1 MEKTQSEFIN
11 ERIIDQKQEQLL
23 QTLENFV
30 RRYLRVKDT
39 IKELNKEKKDLED
52 AIIQMVEGTDLDHI
66 IVDGVVVEFE
76 NRTRIKLK

>member
-1 MEKTQSEFIN
+1 MAEIIN
-11 ERIIDQKQEQLL
+11 DAQKEQFL

-30 RRYLRVKDT
+30 RRYLRVKET

-52 AIIQMVEGTDLDHI
+52 AIIQMVEGTDIDHI

-76 NRTRIKLK
+76 NKTKIKLK

>member
-1 MEKTQSEFIN
+1 MAEIIN
-11 ERIIDQKQEQLL
+11 DAQKEQFL

-30 RRYLRVKDT
+30 RRYLRVKET

-52 AIIQMVEGTDLDHI
+52 AIIQMVEGTDIDHI

-76 NRTRIKLK
+76 NRTKIKLK

>member
-1 MEKTQSEFIN
+1 MDNNMQN
-11 ERIIDQKQEQLL
+11 EQLL

-52 AIIQMVEGTDLDHI
+52 AIIQMVEGTDIDHI
-66 IVDGVVVEFE
+66 IVDGTVVEFE
-76 NRTRIKLK
+76 NRTKIKLK

>member
-1 MEKTQSEFIN
+1 MAE
-11 ERIIDQKQEQLL
+11 IISDAQKEQFL

-30 RRYLRVKDT
+30 RRYLRVKET

-52 AIIQMVEGTDLDHI
+52 AIIQMVEGTDIDHI

-76 NRTRIKLK
+76 NRTKIKLK

>member
-1 MEKTQSEFIN
+1 MEKVEKGSDGQVIET
-11 ERIIDQKQEQLL
+11 KQEQLL
-23 QTLENFV
+23 QALENFV

-39 IKELNKEKKDLED
+39 IRELNKEKKDLED

-76 NRTRIKLK
+76 NKTRIKLK

>member
-1 MEKTQSEFIN
+1 MDSTQN
-11 ERIIDQKQEQLL
+11 EQLL

-52 AIIQMVEGTDLDHI
+52 AIIQMVEGTDIDHI
-66 IVDGVVVEFE
+66 IVDGTVVEFE
-76 NRTRIKLK
+76 SKTKIKLK

>member
-1 MEKTQSEFIN
+1 MDSTQN
-11 ERIIDQKQEQLL
+11 EHLL

-52 AIIQMVEGTDLDHI
+52 AIIQMVEGTDIDHI
-66 IVDGVVVEFE
+66 IVDGTVVEFE
-76 NRTRIKLK
+76 SKTKIKLK

>member
-1 MEKTQSEFIN
+1 MEKIEKSLEEQVIN
-11 ERIIDQKQEQLL
+11 TKQDQLL
-23 QTLENFV
+23 QALENFV

-39 IKELNKEKKDLED
+39 IKELNKEKKDLEN

-76 NRTRIKLK
+76 NKTRIKLK

>member
-1 MEKTQSEFIN
+1 MEKVEKGSLEGQV
-11 ERIIDQKQEQLL
+11 IDTKQEQLL
-23 QTLENFV
+23 QALENFV

-52 AIIQMVEGTDLDHI
+52 AIIQMVEGTDVDHI

-76 NRTRIKLK
+76 NKTRIKLK